1 MSEDLAELFDA
12 LGGAELAEPPKKSRA
27 RSGFIWAGIAALL
40 FLLFSKRKAIMTGAK
55 ALAFKATVPKD
66 AGPYADV
73 ILRVA
78 EEENLS
84 PFLLYAIGARE
95 SGWGSYLTPKGPG
108 GTGDYGHGRGLMQID
123 DRSNQA
129 WLAAND
135 WRDPLVNLRRGVSI
149 LKGKMRFLANNFPVP
164 GLTDGK
170 TVTISEKAAATRGIK
185 AGGYKDPR
193 PLSGDLL
200 LRASV
205 AAYNGGEGA
214 VLQSLAAGLDPDT
227 TTAKGPSGRPDY
239 SSDVLA
245 RAATLA
251 QKTASV

>member
-170 TVTISEKAAATRGIK
+170 TVTISEKAAAPKRKFMTTPATITAIRCF
-185 AGGYKDPR
+185 
-193 PLSGDLL
+193 LL
-200 LRASV
+200 LWKKARFLTVPATR
-205 AAYNGGEGA
+205 
-214 VLQSLAAGLDPDT
+214 SLAGI
-227 TTAKGPSGRPDY
+227 S
-239 SSDVLA
+239 
-245 RAATLA
+245 
-251 QKTASV
+251 ASCSPNSRTKPPNGIALIE